1 MQQSLSTTIQT
12 RELKDV
18 EIQFSK
24 DIQTSEKG
32 QHYVVLDNDRYNICL
47 FPVKASPVNGKKS
60 FIKFNAR
67 IHFKNSGVLFYMA
80 IREMLED
87 GALIAGQAAKAQ
99 GFRAVVTEWSPA
111 QGVAYERMAIPDP
124 QYFELMAI
132 ISAAT
137 QA

>member
-67 IHFKNSGVLFYMA
+67 VHFKASGVLFYMA
-80 IREMLED
+80 IREMIED
-87 GALIAGQAAKAQ
+87 GALIAGQSAKAA
-99 GFRAVVTEWSPA
+99 GFRAVVTEWSPS
-111 QGVAYERMAIPDP
+111 QGISYERMAIPDS
-124 QYFELMAI
+124 QYFELMSI